1 MRVCDKVLV
10 DIDFLLLVAEYIDNL
25 QDEHELRPIEQMI
38 YRYCKDKIHRIDA
51 RIDYAKKHGLEG

>member
-25 QDEHELRPIEQMI
+25 QDEHELRPIEQDI
-38 YRYCKDKIHRIDA
+38 YQYCKDKIRRITA
-51 RIDYAKKHGLEG
+51 RIDYAAKHGLEG

>member
-25 QDEHELRPIEQMI
+25 QDEHELRPIEQNI
-38 YRYCKDKIHRIDA
+38 YQYCKDKIRRIDA
-51 RIDYAKKHGLEG
+51 RIDYAKQHGLEG